1 MSLNAILEAIRTS
14 GQAEVA
20 GIEAQ
25 AQVQAETIVA
35 QARAEAER
43 LQQEAW
49 ATGMSQAKREE
60 ARVLLEAHS
69 QVLKIVGE
77 ARQALVEETLARTR
91 QQLAD
96 LHATSTYPAV
106 LRHLTVEALDE
117 LYPCLEGDERVCL
130 RADQRDRELL
140 EPFLKER
147 FPNILVN
154 YDLDCWGGIIAQSED
169 GRIVANNTLEAR
181 FERGRPYLQNHLAVL
196 FEDK

>member
-1 MSLNAILEAIRTS
+1 MSLNAILEAIRAS

-25 AQVQAETIVA
+25 AQAQAETILA
-35 QARAEAER
+35 QAQAEAER
-43 LQQEAW
+43 LQQGAR

-60 ARVLLEAHS
+60 DRVLLEVRS

-77 ARQALVEETLARTR
+77 ARQALVEQTLARTR

-96 LHATSTYPAV
+96 LRATSTYPAV

-117 LYPCLEGDERVCL
+117 LYPCLEGGERVCL
-130 RADQRDRELL
+130 RADQRDQELL
-140 EPFLKER
+140 GPFLAEH
-147 FPNILVN
+147 FPDMLVN

-169 GRIVANNTLEAR
+169 GRIVAINTLQAR
-181 FERGRPYLQNHLAVL
+181 FERGRPHLQRHMAIL
-196 FEDK
+196 FEI